1 MPRILV
7 GTSDGSF
14 HCVKDAL
21 TLWSLEESLTET
33 VCSLFADAL
42 DHSLTTGIDG
52 KQDGSAFSGDESV
65 SGSLLARFS
74 HRVQR
79 HFSLFSVC

>member
-14 HCVKDAL
+14 HCVKDAH
-21 TLWSLEESLTET
+21 TLWTLEESLTET

-52 KQDGSAFSGDESV
+52 KQDGSAFSGD
-65 SGSLLARFS
+65 GSLFTRFS

-79 HFSLFSVC
+79 HVSMFSVC